1 MSHSLKN
8 LRDVKDV
15 AAGAGF
21 GEIQEARFARKDLQA
36 EQTGLAY
43 HVLRPGKR
51 QGFAHRHNEAEEIF
65 VVLSGT
71 GRMKVDDEILDVG
84 PMDSIRVAPR
94 VSRAFEAGDEEPLEI
109 LVFGPHYENDA
120 EMLEGDFW
128 TD

>member
-1 MSHSLKN
+1 MTHSMKN

-21 GEIQEARFARKDLQA
+21 GEIQEARFARGDLDA

-51 QGFAHRHNEAEEIF
+51 QGFAHRHNQAEEIF

-71 GRMKVDDEILDVG
+71 GRMKIDDEVLEVG

-94 VSRAFEAGDEEPLEI
+94 ASRAFEAGSEEPLEI

-120 EMLEGDFW
+120 EMLQGDFW